1 MMLELLQY
9 SFFRNAVIGILI
21 LSIAAGVIGTYIVT
35 RRLVSLSGGITH
47 SCFGGLGFGY
57 YLGFNPIVMALIF
70 AVASSLGIEWMS
82 SRQKVR
88 EDSAIGLVW
97 ALGMAIGILFIFLT
111 PGYAPELNSFLFG
124 NLLTINSSDLW
135 LSGIY
140 TVALILFFGIFNRKI
155 IACAFDSDFATVTG
169 LPVRLFNSIMTV
181 MVAICIVLTI
191 RMVGIMLLISMLTVP
206 VLIAEIRSHSFNR
219 IMTMAIIISAT
230 SCLGGIFLG
239 TVIDVP
245 CSSIIVLLQVVIF
258 AIARLYHSFRLRRMM
273 Q

>member
-1 MMLELLQY
+1 MLELLQY
-9 SFFRNAVIGILI
+9 PFFRHAVTGILI
-21 LSIAAGVIGTYIVT
+21 ISIAAGIIGTYIVT

-57 YLGFNPIVMALIF
+57 YIGFNPILMALIF

-82 SRQKVR
+82 TKQRVR

-97 ALGMAIGILFIFLT
+97 ALGMAIGIMFIFLT

-124 NLLTINSSDLW
+124 SLLTITTTDLW
-135 LSGIY
+135 LSGLY
-140 TVALILFFGIFNRKI
+140 TSVLILFFGIFNRKI
-155 IACAFDSDFATVTG
+155 IACAFDSDFATVSG
-169 LPVRLFNSIMTV
+169 LPVRLINSVMTV

-206 VLIAEIRSHSFNR
+206 VMIAELTSHSYNR
-219 IMTMAIIISAT
+219 IMVTAIVISSLSSLA
-230 SCLGGIFLG
+230 GIFLG
-239 TVIDVP
+239 TIIDVP
-245 CSSIIVLLQVVIF
+245 CSSIIVLLQVVVF
-258 AIARLYHSFRLRRMM
+258 GIARLYRNIRVRRMM

>member
-1 MMLELLQY
+1 MLELLQY
-9 SFFRNAVIGILI
+9 SFFRHAVIGILI
-21 LSIAAGVIGTYIVT
+21 ISIAAGIIGTYIVT

-57 YLGFNPIVMALIF
+57 YIGFNPILMALIF
-70 AVASSLGIEWMS
+70 AIASSLGIEWMS
-82 SRQKVR
+82 HKQRVR

-97 ALGMAIGILFIFLT
+97 ALGMAIGIMFIFLT

-124 NLLTINSSDLW
+124 NLLTITAADLW

-140 TVALILFFGIFNRKI
+140 TAVLILFFGLFNRKI
-155 IACAFDSDFATVTG
+155 IACAFDPDFAAVSG
-169 LPVRLFNSIMTV
+169 LPVRLINSIMTV

-219 IMTMAIIISAT
+219 IMVTAIVISSF
-230 SCLGGIFLG
+230 SCFVGIFLG
-239 TVIDVP
+239 TIIDVP
-245 CSSIIVLLQVVIF
+245 CSSIIVLLQVVVF
-258 AIARLYHSFRLRRMM
+258 GAARLFHTFRVRRSM